1 VLRAVSGEM
10 TWPQVFVGGTR
21 IGGADAVEAHFG
33 PLAEGDVKPAAA

>member
-1 VLRAVSGEM
+1 M

-33 PLAEGDVKPAAA
+33 QSGAASGAHAA